1 MPFFFNFKSP
11 DRLKMIIIG
20 AGEVGFHIAQRLEQ
34 ENKDVIFIDSDAEA
48 LRNVSEVLD
57 VQTIQGEGSSPVVLK
72 RAGIEDADILL
83 AVTNSDLVNIIAS
96 LFGNKLSPKA
106 LTVARIRNEDYT
118 RGHQDLIH
126 GALGINTL
134 INPEREVV
142 ETVERML
149 SAPGALEYNEFFNRK
164 LKLLSFLIKEGPLV
178 NCRLAHFR
186 EIAPEG
192 VLVAGI
198 VRNERLFVPSGR
210 DTILEN
216 DIVYFACLGD
226 NLDMVRKLAI
236 TRLTPAKSV
245 LIVGGGNIGLRLA
258 QLLEEYGGYDCKLMD
273 KDENRCDYLADI
285 LNSTLVLRG
294 DGADMDFL
302 LQENAGQM
310 DAVVA
315 LTGFDET
322 NILIALLA
330 QSLGAGRVI
339 PRIDNNDYFTLVEA
353 IGIHYFVSPNSAA
366 VNSIL
371 RYIRRGRVISAVS
384 IRGDEAEAI
393 EAVAQ
398 AGSRIVGRPLQELD
412 LPKGVLILAISRNG
426 EVIIPWGKTIINPDD
441 HIVIVAARDSL
452 SWVEKV
458 LATDS

>member
-1 MPFFFNFKSP
+1 MPFFFNFKAQ

-34 ENKDVIFIDSDAEA
+34 ENKEVVFIDNNAEA
-48 LRNVSEVLD
+48 LKNVSDVLD
-57 VQTIQGEGSSPVVLK
+57 VQTVHGEGSSPVVLK

-126 GALGINTL
+126 GALGINAL
-134 INPEREVV
+134 INPEEEVAS
-142 ETVERML
+142 TIERML
-149 SAPGALEYNEFFNRK
+149 SAPGALEYNEFFSHK
-164 LKLLSFLIKEGPLV
+164 LKLLSFPIQEGPLV
-178 NCRLAHFR
+178 GCELKRFK

-192 VLVAGI
+192 VIVAAL
-198 VRNERLFVPSGR
+198 VRNEMLIVPSGS
-210 DTILEN
+210 DVIKEN

-226 NLDMVRKLAI
+226 SLELVRQLATNKLE
-236 TRLTPAKSV
+236 PARNI
-245 LIVGGGNIGLRLA
+245 LIVGGGNMGLRLA
-258 QLLEEYGGYDCKLMD
+258 RLLEEYGVYNVKIAD
-273 KDENRCDYLADI
+273 KDEERCHILADT
-285 LNSTLVLRG
+285 LNSTLVLHG
-294 DGADMDFL
+294 DGADQDFL
-302 LQENAGQM
+302 MEENAGDM

-315 LTGFDET
+315 LTGIDET
-322 NILIALLA
+322 NILISLLA
-330 QSLGAGRVI
+330 KSLGSERVI
-339 PRIDNNDYFTLVEA
+339 PRLDNNDYFTLVEA

-393 EAVAQ
+393 EAVAL
-398 AGSRIVGRPLQELD
+398 AGSRIVGTPLEELD
-412 LPKGVLILAISRNG
+412 LPKGVLILAISRSG
-426 EVIIPWGKTIINPDD
+426 EVIIPWGKTVVEPED

-458 LATDS
+458 LAAA

>member
-11 DRLKMIIIG
+11 DRLRMIIIG
-20 AGEVGFHIAQRLEQ
+20 AGEMGFHIAQRLEQ
-34 ENKDVIFIDSDAEA
+34 ENKDVIFIDKDPEA
-48 LRNVSEVLD
+48 LRNVADVLD
-57 VQTIQGEGSSPVVLK
+57 VQTVQGEGSSPVVLS
-72 RAGIEDADILL
+72 RAGIADADILL

-118 RGHQDLIH
+118 RGHEDLIH
-126 GALGINTL
+126 DALGINTL

-142 ETVERML
+142 ETIERML
-149 SAPGALEYNEFFNRK
+149 SAPGAMEYNEFFDRK
-164 LKLLSFLIKEGPLV
+164 LKLLSFLIQEGPLV
-178 NCRLAHFR
+178 GCKLTHFR

-192 VLVAGI
+192 VIVAGI
-198 VRNERLFVPSGR
+198 VRNEELIVPSGQ
-210 DTILEN
+210 DMIQEN

-226 NLDMVRKLAI
+226 NLDVVRELA
-236 TRLTPAKSV
+236 TTKAAPAKNV

-258 QLLEEYGGYDCKLMD
+258 QLLEKYGDYHVKLMD
-273 KDENRCDYLADI
+273 KDEARCDYLADT
-285 LNSTLVLRG
+285 LNDTLVLRG
-294 DGADMDFL
+294 DGADMDAL
-302 LQENAGQM
+302 LQENAGDM

-339 PRIDNNDYFTLVEA
+339 PRLDNNDYFTLVEA

-398 AGSRIVGRPLQELD
+398 AGSRIVGCPLEELD
-412 LPKGVLILAISRNG
+412 LPKGVLILAISRND

-441 HIVIVAARDSL
+441 HIVIVAVRDSL
-452 SWVEKV
+452 AWVEKV
-458 LATDS
+458 LAVPQ

>member
-1 MPFFFNFKSP
+1 MPFFFSFKAQ
-11 DRLKMIIIG
+11 DRLKMVIVG

-34 ENKDVIFIDSDAEA
+34 ENKEVVFIDNNAEA
-48 LRNVSEVLD
+48 LKNVADVLD
-57 VQTIQGEGSSPVVLK
+57 VQTVHGEGSSPVVLE

-126 GALGINTL
+126 GALGINAL
-134 INPEREVV
+134 INPEEEVAS
-142 ETVERML
+142 TIERML
-149 SAPGALEYNEFFNRK
+149 SAPGALEYNEFFSHK
-164 LKLLSFLIKEGPLV
+164 LKLLSFLIQEGPLV
-178 NCRLAHFR
+178 GCELRRFK

-192 VLVAGI
+192 VIVAAI
-198 VRNERLFVPSGR
+198 VRNEVLIVPSGS
-210 DTILEN
+210 DVIKEN

-226 NLDMVRKLAI
+226 SLDLVRNLVTTKLG
-236 TRLTPAKSV
+236 PARNI
-245 LIVGGGNIGLRLA
+245 LIVGGGNMGLRLA
-258 QLLEEYGGYDCKLMD
+258 RLLEEYGVYSVKIMD
-273 KDENRCDYLADI
+273 KDEERCHVLADT
-285 LNSTLVLRG
+285 LNSALVLHG
-294 DGADMDFL
+294 DGADQDFL
-302 LQENAGQM
+302 LEENAGDM

-315 LTGFDET
+315 LTGIDET
-322 NILIALLA
+322 NILISLLA
-330 QSLGAGRVI
+330 KSLGAERVI
-339 PRIDNNDYFTLVEA
+339 PRLDNNDYFTLVEA

-393 EAVAQ
+393 EAVAL
-398 AGSRIVGRPLQELD
+398 AGSKIVGTPLEDLD
-412 LPKGVLILAISRNG
+412 LPKGVLILAISRGG
-426 EVIIPWGKTIINPDD
+426 EVIIPWGKTVIEPED

-458 LATDS
+458 LAAA